1 MSIRSR
7 IDEGEKMDGMIHPGI
22 AIAAMMRARGWT
34 EGELSRRARVT
45 QPTIHR
51 IITGE
56 SKEPRRSNLERIA
69 RALGCSIDD
78 LYDPRAALDSTSGL
92 DERAARFA
100 VMMADL
106 SDEQIDLIL
115 QIASEFLKVR

>member
-1 MSIRSR
+1 MT
-7 IDEGEKMDGMIHPGI
+7 DMVHPGNVV
-22 AIAAMMRARGWT
+22 AAMMRAKGWS
-34 EGELSRRARVT
+34 EGELSRRARIP

-69 RALGCSIDD
+69 RAFGCSIDD
-78 LYDPRAALDSTSGL
+78 LYDPRAALDSSSQL

-100 VMMADL
+100 LMMSEL
-106 SDEQIDLIL
+106 SEEQIDLVL
-115 QIASEFLKVR
+115 RVVEEFSKAR